1 MDIPFDTVSSSE
13 AYFALTQTVM
23 PRPVAW
29 VLSEHKNGEHN
40 LAPFSFFSVVCSDP
54 PIIMIS
60 VGHKPDGSLK
70 DTYRNIVERNHFV
83 VHLAHSGQAQKMTQT
98 SKTLPEGVSEVKEAG
113 IALTPFNNSPLPRIE
128 GCRVAMD
135 CELYETREIGNAPQ
149 FLIFGKVRNMF
160 IDDEIVSVN
169 DNGRLNVDARMLDPL
184 GRLGGADYLSFGDI
198 ISVPRES

>member
-70 DTYRNIVERNHFV
+70 DTYRNIVERNNFV
-83 VHLAHSGQAQKMTQT
+83 VHLAHSGQAHKMTQT
-98 SKTLPEGVSEVKEAG
+98 SKTLPEGVSEVREAG
-113 IALTPFNNSPLPRIE
+113 IALTSFNNSPLPRIE

-135 CELYETREIGNAPQ
+135 CELYETREIGNEMQ
-149 FLIFGKVRNMF
+149 ERRQSRKNT
-160 IDDEIVSVN
+160 DD
-169 DNGRLNVDARMLDPL
+169 L
-184 GRLGGADYLSFGDI
+184 
-198 ISVPRES
+198 

>member
-1 MDIPFDTVSSSE
+1 MDIPFDTISSSA
-13 AYFALTQTVM
+13 AYFTLTQTVM

-54 PIIMIS
+54 PVIMIS

-70 DTYRNIVERNHFV
+70 DTYRNIVERNNFV

-113 IALTPFNNSPLPRIE
+113 IVLTPFNNSPLPRIA
-128 GCRVAMD
+128 GCRVAID

-160 IDDEIVSVN
+160 IDDAIVSVN
-169 DNGRLNVDARMLDPL
+169 DKGRLNVDARMLDPL